1 VALSPPP
8 DLPEDASGRA
18 PTRLPAEGDVDGEV
32 LAADGQPL
40 APSSPADPF
49 AWRRLRQGDSPGNRA
64 EAVETP
70 VEAAGTTEPGAEAAG
85 PPESGETPAASEG
98 KRGGK
103 GSGRS
108 FWKELPILIVVALV
122 VAVLI
127 KTFLV
132 QAFFI
137 PSGSMNDTL
146 LEGDRVMVNKLAY
159 RLGDPA
165 RGDVIVFDS
174 PMEAND
180 DGETIFGALVR
191 HVAESLGLSSPDSAL
206 IKRIIALGGETLE
219 IRQNRVYI
227 DGQPLDEPYLK
238 EGSSMPAY
246 GPFTVPEGRVFVMG
260 DNRSSSSDSRVFG
273 PVDEGAI
280 VGKAFV
286 RVWPPS
292 RWGGL

>member
-1 VALSPPP
+1 VTPPPSP
-8 DLPEDASGRA
+8 DLPEDVPGRV
-18 PTRLPAEGDVDGEV
+18 PTRLPAGGEADGERLPV
-32 LAADGQPL
+32 DSPFL
-40 APSSPADPF
+40 PSDSPADPF
-49 AWRRLRQGDSPGNRA
+49 AARAPKHGNSAERGA
-64 EAVETP
+64 EAVEAP
-70 VEAAGTTEPGAEAAG
+70 GEAATRTESGGEAAD
-85 PPESGETPAASEG
+85 PPESGGTPAAGER
-98 KRGGK
+98 KRGDKK

-174 PMEAND
+174 PMEA
-180 DGETIFGALVR
+180 GGLVR

-206 IKRIIALGGETLE
+206 IKRIIALGGETIE

-238 EGSSMPAY
+238 DGSSMPSY
-246 GPFTVPEGRVFVMG
+246 GPFTVPEGWVFVMG

-273 PVDEGAI
+273 PVDEGEI
-280 VGKAFV
+280 VGKAFA

>member
-1 VALSPPP
+1 VTLPPLP
-8 DLPEDASGRA
+8 GSPEDAPDRA
-18 PTRLPAEGDVDGEV
+18 PASLPTESDLDGET
-32 LAADGQPL
+32 LAGD
-40 APSSPADPF
+40 PSSPASPSPADPF
-49 AWRRLRQGDSPGNRA
+49 AADRPGYGGAREGSA
-64 EAVETP
+64 AVVDAP
-70 VEAAGTTEPGAEAAG
+70 GEAAHSEGEGAG
-85 PPESGETPAASEG
+85 PPESSGSPGEGERKRRG
-98 KRGGK
+98 KK
-103 GSGRS
+103 GAGRS

-159 RLGDPA
+159 RFGDPA

-174 PMEAND
+174 PMEAD
-180 DGETIFGALVR
+180 GDGETIFGAVVR

-206 IKRIIALGGETLE
+206 IKRIIALGGETIE
-219 IRQNRVYI
+219 VRRNRVYI
-227 DGQPLDEPYLK
+227 DGQPIDEPYLK
-238 EGSSMPAY
+238 EGSSMPDY
-246 GPFTVPEGRVFVMG
+246 GPFTVPEDRVFVMG

-273 PVDEGAI
+273 PVEESEI